1 MNLSLDLAEKKYVKM
16 KVIGVGGAGGN
27 ALNRMVSSQMEGIEM
42 VAVNTDAQAL
52 SLSQAP
58 HKIQIGN
65 NITKGLGTGGDA
77 ELGRKAIEEDKEQV
91 AETLRETNMVFLT
104 AGMGGGTGTGASPFI
119 AELAKDAGALTVGV
133 VTKPFLF
140 EGDKRMTCADEG
152 IYQLRERV
160 DTLIVIPNQRLLSIA
175 DEKQTLLEAFQM
187 ADSVLYQATR
197 GISDL
202 ITIPGLINL
211 DFNDVKTVMLEMG
224 DALMGTG
231 TAKGEN
237 RAVEAAQQAIR
248 CPLLED
254 ISITGAKGVLVNVTG
269 GTDMAL
275 HEVDVAATIIYEE
288 AGKDANIILG
298 AVIDENLNEEMMVTV
313 IATGLNG
320 SAASV
325 QKEASFKMSSP
336 GKTWSIEVPT
346 FIRNQRRTGKKSGPV
361 EDILAEPIDRL
372 LDHPDFIKEEEKDQQ
387 VSNRL

>member
-1 MNLSLDLAEKKYVKM
+1 
-16 KVIGVGGAGGN
+16 
-27 ALNRMVSSQMEGIEM
+27 
-42 VAVNTDAQAL
+42 
-52 SLSQAP
+52 
-58 HKIQIGN
+58 
-65 NITKGLGTGGDA
+65 
-77 ELGRKAIEEDKEQV
+77 
-91 AETLRETNMVFLT
+91 
-104 AGMGGGTGTGASPFI
+104 
-119 AELAKDAGALTVGV
+119 
-133 VTKPFLF
+133 
-140 EGDKRMTCADEG
+140 
-152 IYQLRERV
+152 
-160 DTLIVIPNQRLLSIA
+160 LIVIPNQRLLSIA

-202 ITIPGLINL
+202 ITVPGLINL

-231 TAKGEN
+231 IAKGEN

-254 ISITGAKGVLVNVTG
+254 ISIAGAKGVLVNITG

-275 HEVDVAATIIYEE
+275 HEVDVAATVIYEE
-288 AGKDANIILG
+288 AGKNASIILG
-298 AVIDENLNEEMMVTV
+298 AVIDESLNEEIRVTV

-336 GKTWSIEVPT
+336 GKTWSVEVPT

-372 LDHPDFIKEEEKDQQ
+372 LDHPALIKQEEKDQQ
-387 VSNRL
+387 ISNRL

>member
-27 ALNRMVSSQMEGIEM
+27 AINRMASSQMGGIEL

-52 SLSQAP
+52 SFSQAP

-65 NITKGLGTGGDA
+65 NITRGLGTGGDP
-77 ELGRKAIEEDKEQV
+77 ELGKKAAEEDKDQI
-91 AETLRETNMVFLT
+91 AEVLRDTNMVFLT
-104 AGMGGGTGTGASPFI
+104 AGMGGGTGTGASPLI

-140 EGDKRMTCADEG
+140 EGSKRMACAEEG

-202 ITIPGLINL
+202 ITVPGLINL
-211 DFNDVKTVMLEMG
+211 DFNDVKTIMLEMG

-237 RAVEAAQQAIR
+237 RAVDAAQQAIR

-254 ISITGAKGVLVNVTG
+254 ISISGAKGVLVNITG
-269 GTDMAL
+269 GTNLTL
-275 HEVDVAATIIYEE
+275 HEVDAAATIIYEE

-298 AVIDENLNEEMMVTV
+298 AVIDENLNEEIRVTV
-313 IATGLNG
+313 IATGLNRSTAG
-320 SAASV
+320 V
-325 QKEASFKMSSP
+325 QKESGLKISSP
-336 GKTWSIEVPT
+336 GKTWSVEVPT
-346 FIRNQRRTGKKSGPV
+346 FIRNQRRNRKRPGPV
-361 EDILAEPIDRL
+361 EDILTEPIDRL
-372 LDHPDFIKEEEKDQQ
+372 WNHPDLLEEGKRDQQ
-387 VSNRL
+387 ISNPL